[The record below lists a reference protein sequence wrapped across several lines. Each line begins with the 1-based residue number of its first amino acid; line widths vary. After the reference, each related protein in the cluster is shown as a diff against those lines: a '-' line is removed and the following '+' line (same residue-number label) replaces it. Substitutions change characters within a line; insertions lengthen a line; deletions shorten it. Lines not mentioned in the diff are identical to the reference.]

1 MNGPSTD
8 YGILRGTDGIRYHV
22 VGPRGGP
29 YSARPVLTPRQPTV
43 ASPRPMLPPT
53 APADADAS
61 GPQPAPPT
69 ADDDVVD
76 QAIAVKIHAEVNTA
90 HVMARDTVNLNTG
103 VCAMTTMMVQML
115 IQHQKEI
122 SSIKAGLNAH
132 DVDHAVPLRLLPEHI
147 WRLRNELKIGLAA
160 QLDHISAMLFLIR
173 LLRRLAENP
182 DNAAY
187 VMGPWDEAGSSD
199 DGEPEAGPAAAPSS
213 S

>member
-1 MNGPSTD
+1 
-8 YGILRGTDGIRYHV
+8 
-22 VGPRGGP
+22 
-29 YSARPVLTPRQPTV
+29 
-43 ASPRPMLPPT
+43 MLPPT

-76 QAIAVKIHAEVNTA
+76 QAIAMKIHAEVNTA

-132 DVDHAVPLRLLPEHI
+132 DVDHAAPLRLLPS
-147 WRLRNELKIGLAA
+147 WRLRLRLIDGLAA
-160 QLDHISAMLFLIR
+160 QVDHISAMLILIK
-173 LLRRLAENP
+173 LLQRSAEDP
-182 DNAAY
+182 NAAAD
-187 VMGPWDEAGSSD
+187 VMGPWVDEAGGD
-199 DGEPEAGPAAAPSS
+199 DGASEAEPAAAPSS

>member
-1 MNGPSTD
+1 MNRPSID
-8 YGILRGTDGIRYHV
+8 YGILRGTDGNRYHV

-29 YSARPVLTPRQPTV
+29 YTGRRVGTPREPTV
-43 ASPRPMLPPT
+43 ASPRPMLPP
-53 APADADAS
+53 
-61 GPQPAPPT
+61 PQPAPPT

-76 QAIAVKIHAEVNTA
+76 QAIAMKIHEEVNRA
-90 HVMARDTVNLNTG
+90 HLVARDTVTLING
-103 VCAMTTMMVQML
+103 VGAMAKMTVQML

-160 QLDHISAMLFLIR
+160 QLDHISAMLILIR